1 MRLVT
6 MTKESNRDKIM
17 KNGYKG
23 LGQGFNKTFQELV
36 LDKRGGIVNLKRDL
50 VQFKL
55 PSHRRTN
62 IKKKYHSHLYILVMF
77 RYTRRNLRT
86 PRNSRVIKWMDHNIR
101 MTKESIQGRSHSITK
116 YKSLRPDP
124 LELFDYQDKT
134 EWMNL
139 KTKRL
144 IIMNVVFSL
153 NKTLQ
158 L

>member
-1 MRLVT
+1 M
-6 MTKESNRDKIM
+6 
-17 KNGYKG
+17 
-23 LGQGFNKTFQELV
+23 
-36 LDKRGGIVNLKRDL
+36 
-50 VQFKL
+50 
-55 PSHRRTN
+55 
-62 IKKKYHSHLYILVMF
+62 
-77 RYTRRNLRT
+77 NLRNS
-86 PRNSRVIKWMDHNIR
+86 RNSRVIKWMDHNIR

-153 NKTLQ
+153 NKILR